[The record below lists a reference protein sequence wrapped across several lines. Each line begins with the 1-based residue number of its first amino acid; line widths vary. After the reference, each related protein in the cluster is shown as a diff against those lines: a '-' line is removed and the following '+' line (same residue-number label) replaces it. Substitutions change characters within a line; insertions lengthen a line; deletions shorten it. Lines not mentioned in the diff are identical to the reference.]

1 MVVNN
6 TNHESLYASIQ
17 VCRLKAMSTLY
28 LVATPIGNLGDI
40 TYRAVETLKSVDVIA
55 CEDTR
60 HTQQLLTH
68 YGISKRLIATH
79 AHNEEASAN
88 GIIAMLG
95 EGKTVAFVS
104 DAGTPALSDPG
115 SRLVQAVRDAG
126 FAVVPIPG
134 ASAFTA
140 LVSVAGLVGKS
151 ITFEGFLSP
160 KSGRRRGRL
169 AALLERNEA
178 FVIYES
184 PYRVV
189 KTLAEIADLAPERRV
204 VVGREMTKKFEE
216 FITGSAAEV
225 AAQLAAR
232 ETVKGE
238 FALLVG
244 ATGDDDDT

>member
-1 MVVNN
+1 MVVDNAN
-6 TNHESLYASIQ
+6 CGSLYGGIQ
-17 VCRLKAMSTLY
+17 VCRLKHMSTLY

-40 TYRAVETLKSVDVIA
+40 TYRAVETLKTVDVIA

-79 AHNEEASAN
+79 AHNEEASAK
-88 GIIAMLG
+88 GIVALLEAG
-95 EGKTVAFVS
+95 QSVAFVS
-104 DAGTPALSDPG
+104 DAGTPGISDPG
-115 SRLVQAVRDAG
+115 SRLVEVVREG
-126 FAVVPIPG
+126 GYPIVPIPG

-140 LVSVAGLVGKS
+140 LVSVAGLVGKT

-160 KSGRRRGRL
+160 KSGRRKGRL
-169 AALLERNEA
+169 EVLLGRGDA

-184 PYRVV
+184 PFRVV
-189 KTLAEIADLAPERRV
+189 KTLAEIAALAADRRV

-216 FITGSAAEV
+216 FIIGEASEV
-225 AAQLAAR
+225 ASLLSER
-232 ETVKGE
+232 TSIKGE

-244 ATGDDDDT
+244 PAGDDYDT

>member
-1 MVVNN
+1 M
-6 TNHESLYASIQ
+6 H
-17 VCRLKAMSTLY
+17 MSTLY
-28 LVATPIGNLGDI
+28 MVATPIGNLGDI
-40 TYRAVETLKSVDVIA
+40 TYRAVQTLKSVDVIA

-60 HTQQLLTH
+60 HTQQLLSH
-68 YGISKRLIATH
+68 YEISKRLIATH

-88 GIIAMLG
+88 GIVALLSSG
-95 EGKTVAFVS
+95 QSVAFVS
-104 DAGTPALSDPG
+104 DAGTPGVSDPG
-115 SRLVQAVRDAG
+115 SRLVEVVRAAG

-169 AALLERNEA
+169 ELLLGRGEA

-184 PYRVV
+184 PFRVV
-189 KTLAEIADLAPERRV
+189 KTLAEIAALAPTRAV

-216 FITGSAAEV
+216 FIQGTASEV
-225 AAQLAAR
+225 ASLLGERASI
-232 ETVKGE
+232 KGE

-244 ATGDDDDT
+244 PADNDHDT